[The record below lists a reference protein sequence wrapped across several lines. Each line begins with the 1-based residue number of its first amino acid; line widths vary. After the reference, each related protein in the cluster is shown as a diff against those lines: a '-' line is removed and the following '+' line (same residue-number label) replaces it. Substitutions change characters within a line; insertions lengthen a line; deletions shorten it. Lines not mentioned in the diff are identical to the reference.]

1 MGVATAKSVFHQPGI
16 AGPENLR
23 APAAHADLHFSPQV
37 DNQAS
42 LKTPLHDADT
52 IRLSLLPCLVVRST

>member
-1 MGVATAKSVFHQPGI
+1 MGVTAAGGVFHQPGI

-23 APAAHADLHFSPQV
+23 APVAHADLHFALQV

-42 LKTPLHDADT
+42 LRTPLHDADT